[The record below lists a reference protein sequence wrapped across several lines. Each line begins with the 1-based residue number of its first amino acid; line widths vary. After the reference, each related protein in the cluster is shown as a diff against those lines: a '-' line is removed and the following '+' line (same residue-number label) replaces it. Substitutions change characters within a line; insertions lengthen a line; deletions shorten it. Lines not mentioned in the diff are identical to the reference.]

1 MNEAITPSTVG
12 ARQTVTH
19 EEISRQAQEL
29 WEKYGRPTGR
39 DEEIWLEAE
48 RAVQSRERMSAERQ
62 SPPQPEA
69 TSELPAPATPPSTA
83 TSRAARPSG
92 ASATA
97 KMPGGRS
104 GSRKR

>member
-1 MNEAITPSTVG
+1 MNEATTPSSVS
-12 ARQTVTH
+12 ARQTASH

-48 RAVQSRERMSAERQ
+48 RLLQNRGNASAEQ
-62 SPPQPEA
+62 QTATQPEA
-69 TSELPAPATPPSTA
+69 TSEAPNPATPPPPPSA
-83 TSRAARPSG
+83 TRRPSA

-104 GSRKR
+104 GARKR